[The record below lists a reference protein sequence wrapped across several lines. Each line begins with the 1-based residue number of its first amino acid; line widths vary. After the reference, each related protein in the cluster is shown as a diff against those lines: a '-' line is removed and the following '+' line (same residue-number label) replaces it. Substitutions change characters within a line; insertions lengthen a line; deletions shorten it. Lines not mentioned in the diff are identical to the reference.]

1 MPNNNVSILSIN
13 SQTRYVLKR
22 RIASGGMGAVYETE
36 QYGAEGFVKVM
47 AIKTILDEYS
57 QTPMFVKLFIDEAK
71 LVADLVHPNIVQI
84 YQLDRYEDGY
94 FIAMEYIQGIN
105 LAQLIQRHQQIN
117 QPIPVDLA
125 SFIIS
130 RVCRGLEYAH
140 NKRDSQGNLLGIVH
154 RDICPRNI
162 MVSCEGEIKLTDF
175 GVAKAR
181 NYMQSLEGQYVV
193 GKENYMSPEQ
203 SCCDAVDGRSDLY
216 SLGAVYF
223 ELLTGINPHQAEQQG
238 LSVNPLDHRSD
249 LPPEVLEILRNSLA
263 PKASSRYGNASEM
276 CMALEMHMYAKGY
289 GPTIVKLAHYLDQLF
304 TDDKPHQPTPPAQL
318 DATVV
323 RM

>member
-1 MPNNNVSILSIN
+1 MSDSNVSILSIN

-22 RIASGGMGAVYETE
+22 RIASGGMGAVYEAE

-47 AIKTILDEYS
+47 AIKTILEEYS
-57 QTPMFVKLFIDEAK
+57 QTPMFVKLFVDEAK

-84 YQLDRYEDGY
+84 YQLDRYEEGY

-105 LAQLIQRHQQIN
+105 IAQFIQQHQQTN
-117 QPIPVDLA
+117 QQIPVDLA

-140 NKRDSQGNLLGIVH
+140 NKRDGQGNLLGIVH

-181 NYMQSLEGQYVV
+181 NYMQSLEGEYVV
-193 GKENYMSPEQ
+193 GKANYMSPEQ
-203 SCCDAVDGRSDLY
+203 SCCDMVDGRSDLY
-216 SLGAVYF
+216 SLGSVYF
-223 ELLTGINPHQAEQQG
+223 ELLTGITPHQAEQQG
-238 LSVNPLDHRSD
+238 QSVDPLDYRPD
-249 LPPEVLEILRNSLA
+249 LPVEVLEILRNSIA
-263 PKASSRYGNASEM
+263 QEPNSRYSNASEM
-276 CMALEMHMYAKGY
+276 CMALEMYMYAKGY
-289 GPTIVKLAHYLDQLF
+289 GPTIVKLAHYLNQLF
-304 TDDKPHQPTPPAQL
+304 NTPPAQQQASTIPL
-318 DATVV
+318 DATVI
-323 RM
+323 R